1 MNLQILLV
9 LVFNFIISL
18 IGTLAYSVRLVGV
31 RTGKIAISFTVFNI
45 LSLISRMAVTFQ
57 EPLLTNYVEKNLYSD
72 NLLHIF
78 NLIILVS
85 GTAAAFGAFLIPT
98 FQNIFSKGVVVF
110 SIERSIPRLVVGG
123 MSKRGRASMKYCIT
137 KPHKESVTQ
146 INYKKIPRRV
156 VAYNFAA
163 VALVTVGALAPIYA
177 FRIAPN
183 LRATCVT
190 LSSVVNGVATI
201 LMTIFIDPQMSIM
214 TEDVM
219 DGKCTKE
226 DFKSCVVAMVGSKML
241 GTFAAAFLLIPA
253 AYVIVF
259 AAKGINFISSF

>member
-1 MNLQILLV
+1 MNFQILLV
-9 LVFNFIISL
+9 LVFNFVISL

-78 NLIILVS
+78 NLIIIVS
-85 GTAAAFGAFLIPT
+85 GTAATFGAFLIPT
-98 FQNIFSKGVVVF
+98 FQKIFSKGVMVF
-110 SIERSIPRLVVGG
+110 SVERSIPRLVVGG
-123 MSKRGRASMKYCIT
+123 MSKRGRISMKYCIT

-156 VAYNFAA
+156 VVYNFAA

-177 FRIAPN
+177 FRLAPD

-219 DGKCTKE
+219 DGKCSKE

>member
-72 NLLHIF
+72 GLLHIF

-85 GTAAAFGAFLIPT
+85 GVAATFGAFLIPT
-98 FQNIFSKGVVVF
+98 FQNIFSKGVMAF
-110 SIERSIPRLVVGG
+110 SIERSIPKLVIDG
-123 MSKRGRASMKYCIT
+123 MSKRGRVSMKYCIT
-137 KPHKESVTQ
+137 KPHKESVTK
-146 INYKKIPRRV
+146 INYKKIPRRIV
-156 VAYNFAA
+156 VYNFAA

-177 FRIAPN
+177 FRLAPN

-219 DGKCTKE
+219 DGKCSKE
-226 DFKSCVVAMVGSKML
+226 DFKSSVVAMVGSKML
-241 GTFAAAFLLIPA
+241 GTFAAAFLLIPS

-259 AAKGINFISSF
+259 VAKGINFISNF

>member
-1 MNLQILLV
+1 MNIQILLV
-9 LVFNFIISL
+9 LLFNFIVTL

-45 LSLISRMAVTFQ
+45 LSLISRTAVTFQ
-57 EPLLTNYVEKNLYSD
+57 EPLLTNYVEKNLYSS

-78 NLIILVS
+78 DIIILIS
-85 GTAAAFGAFLIPT
+85 GVAAVVGAFLIPT
-98 FQNIFSKGVVVF
+98 FQKIFSKGVILF
-110 SIERSIPRLVVGG
+110 SMERSIPGLILNG
-123 MSKRGRASMKYCIT
+123 MSKRGMVSMKNCIT
-137 KPHKESVTQ
+137 TPCRESVTKL
-146 INYKKIPRRV
+146 NYGRIPRRV
-156 VAYNFAA
+156 VAYNFAS

-177 FRIAPN
+177 FRLAPD

-219 DGKCTKE
+219 DGKCTQE

-241 GTFAAAFLLIPA
+241 GTFAAAFLLIPG
-253 AYVIVF
+253 AYAIVF
-259 AAKGINFISSF
+259 AARGINFISKF